1 MNYSERENV
10 SIVLIYKELNKLV
23 DDYYKCPELQ
33 IKEQILSDLKFLTD
47 ALLLMDQEHNSE
59 ITL

>member
-10 SIVLIYKELNKLV
+10 SILLIYKELNKLV